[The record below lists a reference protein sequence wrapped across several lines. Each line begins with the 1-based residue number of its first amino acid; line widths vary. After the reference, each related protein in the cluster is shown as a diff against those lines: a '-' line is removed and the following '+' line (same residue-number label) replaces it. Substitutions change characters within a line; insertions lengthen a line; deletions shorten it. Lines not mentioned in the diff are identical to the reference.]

1 MDVSEDIQREPGLN
15 ADEKPRLPITL
26 GAELLV
32 EIVDLKLRIKSMLV
46 GMEHGRY
53 VMAKIFEK
61 DLMGRFRSD
70 EVTRSPLIVGYTHN
84 DVVYGFRTKLL
95 TVVSSPAKLFFI
107 KYPEK
112 IEKLSV
118 RKKLRHVCEVEAQAM
133 LSNDIVDVLI
143 VDISKEGCQCVV
155 KIRGSGDSALYG
167 MIQVDK
173 KIGLM
178 VRFPGTERGCNLHG
192 VIRYGSKDED
202 SIRLGV
208 VFENVPDDA
217 RAVLDGFI
225 SRISESGDE
234 A

>member
-1 MDVSEDIQREPGLN
+1 MSEDIQREPGLN

-61 DLMGRFRSD
+61 DLVGRFRSD
-70 EVTRSPLIVGYTHN
+70 DVTRSPLIVGYTHN

-118 RKKLRHVCEVEAQAM
+118 RKKLRHECEVEAQAM
-133 LSNDIVDVLI
+133 LSNDIVELLI

-155 KIRGSGDSALYG
+155 KTRGSGDSALYS

-173 KIGLM
+173 KIRLM
-178 VRFPGTERGCNLHG
+178 ARFPETDGGCSLQG
-192 VIRYGSKDED
+192 VIRNAGKDED
-202 SIRLGV
+202 RIRLGV
-208 VFENVPDDA
+208 VFEDMPDESRA
-217 RAVLDGFI
+217 RLEDFI
-225 SRISESGDE
+225 SRISVSGDDSRK
-234 A
+234 